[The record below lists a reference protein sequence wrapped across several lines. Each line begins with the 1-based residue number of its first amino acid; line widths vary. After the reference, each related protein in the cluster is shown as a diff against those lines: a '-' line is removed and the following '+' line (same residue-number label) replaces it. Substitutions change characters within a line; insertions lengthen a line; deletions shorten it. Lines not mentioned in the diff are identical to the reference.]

1 MGGEPLAEPAQ
12 LPAGNQP
19 NQGAVLPA
27 QRGEVGTAAVDQQ
40 QPDPE
45 FPDQGSVM
53 GGEPVARKL
62 IHQRRME
69 RHVLLGYRGGV
80 PAPDGVIEP
89 GGGGGESLS
98 RFAMAALEGIGGR
111 QLQDPAGQ
119 EDRPDV
125 GLRQRHD
132 AGPPVERVPNQPLV
146 GQLVESLPKGVPGNA
161 ERTGDRDFPKRRAG
175 TEFAIQDLETK
186 PVGRLAGRGGAN
198 QRGI

>member
-1 MGGEPLAEPAQ
+1 MGGEPLAEPGQ

-45 FPDQGSVM
+45 FPDQGAVM
-53 GGEPVARKL
+53 GGEPVACDL
-62 IHQRRME
+62 IDQRRMKG
-69 RHVLLGYRGGV
+69 HILLGHRGGI

-89 GGGGGESLS
+89 GGGGGECLG
-98 RFAMAALEGIGGR
+98 RLAMAALEGIGGG

-119 EDRPDV
+119 EDRANV
-125 GLRQRHD
+125 GLRERHD
-132 AGPPVERVPNQPLV
+132 ARPPVERMPNQPLV
-146 GQLVESLPKGVPGNA
+146 GQLVKGLPEGVAGNA

-175 TEFAIQDLETK
+175 TQFAIQDLETK